1 MNHFNDASK
10 EVEIAIDKI
19 MASHASSA
27 HSIIEAAL
35 PHPVIEAALPHPVI
49 ESTLPHLETSST
61 HPGTGASSVHIL
73 NPHVS
78 QTKGRK
84 KGKEVVHGSGRI
96 KSSVEIATKK
106 WKRKCRCCNQMVRHD
121 TRTCPLNPNSRKK
134 YVESTE
140 DDEEDR
146 EMGEDVDSFDV
157 MLWLSLSVEAA
168 SLSCEVLK
176 LLACEVLKLLV
187 VKSPSCA
194 EVMLWLCCAEAAAVL

>member
-10 EVEIAIDKI
+10 EVEIAIEKI
-19 MASHASSA
+19 MAGHASSA
-27 HSIIEAAL
+27 
-35 PHPVIEAALPHPVI
+35 HPVIEAALPHPII
-49 ESTLPHLETSST
+49 EAALLHPVTEATLPHLEASST

-106 WKRKCRCCNQMVRHD
+106 RKRKCRCCNQMVRHD

-140 DDEEDR
+140 DDKEDR
-146 EMGEDVDSFDV
+146 EMGEDVDSSDD
-157 MLWLSLSVEAA
+157 
-168 SLSCEVLK
+168 
-176 LLACEVLKLLV
+176 
-187 VKSPSCA
+187 
-194 EVMLWLCCAEAAAVL
+194 